1 MTKAGRST
9 GREKSRDPANFLAAM
24 KTSFQ
29 FIDLFAGLGGFHV
42 GLARAGGKC
51 VFACEIDDGLQSLYA
66 KNFGI
71 FPAADIR
78 AVSASA
84 VPAHDIAVAGFPC
97 QPFSKAGEQLGT
109 ECELAGDLFGKHL
122 LRIISYRRPAFFMLE
137 NVPNLARH
145 NGGETYQQMRAALE
159 ALGYTV
165 DQCLLS
171 PHRFG
176 IPQIRERLFIVGSRT
191 GLAHFQWPSPVD
203 DELRIDSVLD
213 GSPDCARPLPQQY
226 VDCLNVWQ
234 EFLDLYPKDEELPSF
249 PIWSMEFGAD
259 YPFED
264 SVPATLTPRQLCQY
278 RGTHGV
284 RLRDYEPKARI
295 DHVPTYALQIAF
307 PEWKQR
313 FIRQNRD
320 LYKRN
325 KKWIRP
331 WMKKLAPFPTSLQ
344 KFEWNCQG
352 FERSVWKTVVQF
364 RASGVRVKRP
374 TTAPALVAMTTTQV
388 PIISWQ
394 RRYMTVRECAR
405 LQDLD
410 MAHLPAASTRA
421 YKALGN
427 AVNARLVELVAMSLL
442 GPLLAKTNGSAARPN
457 RGTKQCDERVVA

>member
-1 MTKAGRST
+1 MNA
-9 GREKSRDPANFLAAM
+9 L
-24 KTSFQ
+24 KTPFR

-42 GLARAGGKC
+42 GLARIGGDC
-51 VFACEIDDGLQSLYA
+51 VFACEIDPCLQALYSQ
-66 KNFGI
+66 NFGI
-71 FPAADIR
+71 APASDIR
-78 AVSASA
+78 AVRAA
-84 VPAHDIAVAGFPC
+84 AIPEYQVVAAGFPC

-109 ECELAGDLFGKHL
+109 ECEMAGDLFGKHL
-122 LRIISYRRPAFFMLE
+122 LRIIEHSRPAYLMLE

-145 NGGETYQQMRAALE
+145 NRGETYQHMRAALE
-159 ALGYTV
+159 GLGYAV
-165 DQCLLS
+165 DERLLS

-191 GLAHFQWPSPVD
+191 GLDHFAWPNPTD
-203 DELRIDSVLD
+203 DELSIDSVLD
-213 GSPDCARPLPQQY
+213 EKPDGARFLSQQY
-226 VDCLNVWQ
+226 IDCLNVWQ
-234 EFLDLYPKDEELPSF
+234 EFLDLYPQDEELPSF

-264 SVPATLTPRQLCQY
+264 SVPATLTPRQLCNY

-284 RLRDYEPKARI
+284 RLREFGPDARI
-295 DHVPTYALQIAF
+295 DHVPTYAREGAF
-307 PEWKQR
+307 PDWKQQ
-313 FIRQNRD
+313 FIRQNRE
-320 LYKRN
+320 LYQRN

-331 WMKKLAPFPTSLQ
+331 WMKKLATFPASLQ
-344 KFEWNCQG
+344 KFEWNCKG

-388 PIISWQ
+388 PIIPWQ

-410 MAHLPAASTRA
+410 MAHLPSASTRA

-427 AVNARLVELVAMSLL
+427 AVNARLVELVGRSLL
-442 GPLLAKTNGSAARPN
+442 WPLLTRDDACTVLP
-457 RGTKQCDERVVA
+457 ERVVVRRGSLVVA

>member
-1 MTKAGRST
+1 MR
-9 GREKSRDPANFLAAM
+9 PLANVLAIM
-24 KTSFQ
+24 KTSFK

-42 GLARAGGKC
+42 GLARLGGAC
-51 VFACEIDDGLQSLYA
+51 VFACEIDDGLQSLYS

-71 FPAADIR
+71 APAADIR
-78 AVSASA
+78 AVSARA
-84 VPAHDIAVAGFPC
+84 VPWHDIVVAGFPC
-97 QPFSKAGEQLGT
+97 QPFSKAGDQLGT

-122 LRIISYRRPAFFMLE
+122 LRIIRYRRPAFLMLE
-137 NVPNLARH
+137 NVPNLERH
-145 NGGETYQQMRAALE
+145 NGGETYQQMRASLE
-159 ALGYTV
+159 DLGYTV
-165 DQCLLS
+165 DQRLLS

-203 DELRIDSVLD
+203 DDLTIDSVLD
-213 GSPDCARPLPQQY
+213 LQPDGARPLPQQY
-226 VDCLNVWQ
+226 TDCLSVWQ
-234 EFLDLYPKDEELPSF
+234 EFLDLYPTDEELPSF
-249 PIWSMEFGAD
+249 PIWAMEFGAD

-264 SVPATLTPRQLCQY
+264 IGPTALTPRQLCRY
-278 RGTHGV
+278 RGAHGV
-284 RLRDYEPKARI
+284 QLRNYEPRARI
-295 DHVPTYALQIAF
+295 DHVPTYARELTL

-313 FIRQNRD
+313 FIRQNRE

-331 WMKKLAPFPTSLQ
+331 WMKKLAPFPASLQ

-388 PIISWQ
+388 PIIPWQ

-410 MAHLPAASTRA
+410 IEHLPAASTRA

-427 AVNARLVELVAMSLL
+427 AVNARLVELVARSLL
-442 GPLLAKTNGSAARPN
+442 RPLLSNANGSSKIPKRRRARC
-457 RGTKQCDERVVA
+457 GERLTA